1 MADKLAIMERNGK
14 ISFESEQTA
23 KVIERC
29 QSKLEVNRSP
39 PASAELAIPK
49 NPTFRF
55 WGGSF
60 SLRKGSYFAR
70 RYICQLGAGSHSESA
85 TEREVRD
92 SEVPENTASSA
103 IRFAIEVNVG
113 RK

>member
-55 WGGSF
+55 WGGASPSAKVPTSQDGTF
-60 SLRKGSYFAR
+60 VNWEPDLIRKAQR
-70 RYICQLGAGSHSESA
+70 SE
-85 TEREVRD
+85 
-92 SEVPENTASSA
+92 
-103 IRFAIEVNVG
+103 
-113 RK
+113 K